1 MMTDHHHVNDFE
13 GSMPSSPRSSN
24 RINAGWED
32 YENLPPLSH
41 TVSLRTSPVQ
51 SRTTRTI
58 LSNMLNRESPEW
70 KASARAAS
78 IRVSQEEVYA
88 LVTDGL
94 AFRQLQNTLRASGGM
109 TDATLKLNLHSILWQ
124 VREDM
129 EWRRLNGQKSRVAA
143 SVQSPNSGHN
153 RENNVNFSST
163 VMRVDSM

>member
-1 MMTDHHHVNDFE
+1 MMTDHHHVNDSE
-13 GSMPSSPRSSN
+13 GSLPSSPRRSN
-24 RINAGWED
+24 RIALGWEVN
-32 YENLPPLSH
+32 ENSPPSSH
-41 TVSLRTSPVQ
+41 IVPPRTSPVQ

-58 LSNMLNRESPEW
+58 LGNMLNRESPEW

-124 VREDM
+124 VRADM
-129 EWRRLNGQKSRVAA
+129 EWRRLNGQKSREAA
-143 SVQSPNSGHN
+143 SDQSSNTGHN
-153 RENNVNFSST
+153 TENKVNFSST
-163 VMRVDSM
+163 VMGVDSM